1 MVTAKANN
9 MQPASAKAMK
19 ALSFWHQVVARSL
32 FEMPYDLSARQQAI
46 LLHVYLNAFPHS
58 IKSLSEELN
67 ISKPAV
73 CRAIDV
79 LEKTKFVKRVRDKD
93 DKRNVLIQRT
103 VKGSVFLSEFADII
117 LSVAKRQDAL

>member
-1 MVTAKANN
+1 MVTAKEKD
-9 MQPASAKAMK
+9 MQPASAKALK
-19 ALSFWHQVVARSL
+19 ALSFWHQVISRSL
-32 FEMPYDLSARQQAI
+32 FEMPHDLSSRQSAI

-58 IKSLSEELN
+58 IKSLSEELH

-79 LEKTKFVKRVRDKD
+79 LEKAKFVKRVRDKD

-117 LSVAKRQDAL
+117 LSVAKRQESL